1 MIAYTII
8 KQLLLPPGLL
18 LVLLA
23 LAFFLVRGTLGRL
36 VLFVAWS
43 LLLVM
48 SVPMFAGILVQAVER
63 YPALTAEDIRS
74 TDAGAIVV
82 LGAGVYADAPE
93 YGGTTV
99 DERSM
104 VRSRYAAWLYRQ
116 TRLPI
121 YVTGGAGPRAPG
133 PPMQRFLEVELG
145 VPVAALEDASRD
157 TWENATLTAPMLE
170 AAGIRRVLLVT
181 DAWHMPRAVEAFARA
196 GIDAVPAPTY
206 FVSGGRRLAQEL
218 HPPGEDWR
226 NWLPQ
231 AHVWCASFYAIHE
244 LVGAVYYDIRARL
257 GPGHQRD
264 TFGIDIGQA
273 G

>member
-63 YPALTAEDIRS
+63 YPALTPEDIRS

-133 PPMQRFLEVELG
+133 PPMQRYLEE
-145 VPVAALEDASRD
+145 
-157 TWENATLTAPMLE
+157 
-170 AAGIRRVLLVT
+170 
-181 DAWHMPRAVEAFARA
+181 
-196 GIDAVPAPTY
+196 
-206 FVSGGRRLAQEL
+206 
-218 HPPGEDWR
+218 
-226 NWLPQ
+226 
-231 AHVWCASFYAIHE
+231 
-244 LVGAVYYDIRARL
+244 
-257 GPGHQRD
+257 
-264 TFGIDIGQA
+264 
-273 G
+273 